1 MYVSLDL
8 FWSTILCPGRT
19 DDTHMRIIAP
29 NLQWQQTGVR
39 PENVQTAEK
48 QGTCSQH
55 FVITAFKRHQI
66 FIWF

>member
-1 MYVSLDL
+1 
-8 FWSTILCPGRT
+8 
-19 DDTHMRIIAP
+19 MRIIAP

-55 FVITAFKRHQI
+55 FVITLLKDTRFSYGFERREYLENRASDYGS
-66 FIWF
+66 W